1 MMLEDIHQQ
10 GEVVAAESPGIQ
22 EQIEVIVAGRGRGHV
37 ERIYLV
43 GCGDSLY
50 AGMAARLAI
59 QEWSG
64 IWVEPVESLEF
75 RYLAGGL
82 SDTCLVVGISVS
94 GQVQRTL
101 DSLEMARERGA
112 LTIGITGTPNSKI
125 YACADHVIDI
135 GIRGREPG
143 PVPGTASYLANLA
156 TLYWLGLAFGLDTG
170 RLSSEEAESHRRAIL
185 VALGRIREVAEG
197 NEARIGQYVED
208 HSAPQ
213 PMVLVGG
220 GPNWATAHLGVAKLL
235 EAALVLGV
243 VQELEEW
250 VHEQYFLTG
259 PHLHTVLIGADGVTA
274 DRLSPTAH
282 AAVGLGA
289 PLALVLPEGV
299 DLGVEAAAVWTYP
312 SGIPEL
318 VSPILTS
325 VPLELLAY
333 SLATNLDRHP
343 FDYDNPTRKLISER
357 TIYRDGESALT
368 ITRRRPTQT

>member
-1 MMLEDIHQQ
+1 MRSSP
-10 GEVVAAESPGIQ
+10 GVAVAMSSASTWSAAGTPCTQEWRPGSQSRSGAESGSS
-22 EQIEVIVAGRGRGHV
+22 RSSR
-37 ERIYLV
+37 
-43 GCGDSLY
+43 SN
-50 AGMAARLAI
+50 
-59 QEWSG
+59 
-64 IWVEPVESLEF
+64 
-75 RYLAGGL
+75 
-82 SDTCLVVGISVS
+82 SDTSPGDCRIPAWSLAFPYRDRSSGHSTVS
-94 GQVQRTL
+94 KWLGNEGRF
-101 DSLEMARERGA
+101 
-112 LTIGITGTPNSKI
+112 TIGITGTPNSKI
-125 YACADHVIDI
+125 HACADHVIDI

-143 PVPGTASYLANLA
+143 PVPGTISFLANLA

-170 RLSSEEAESHRRAIL
+170 RLSSDEAKSHRQAIL
-185 VALGRIREVAEG
+185 VALGQIREVAER

-312 SGIPEL
+312 AA
-318 VSPILTS
+318 SPNS
-325 VPLELLAY
+325 
-333 SLATNLDRHP
+333 
-343 FDYDNPTRKLISER
+343 
-357 TIYRDGESALT
+357 
-368 ITRRRPTQT
+368 